1 MKKMRCAF
9 LVMSGLMSSVL
20 SFAHPMGNF
29 SINHDSKITL
39 NPRIIEVR
47 YFLDFA
53 EIPTYQE
60 LQNAGIPAKAD
71 DPAVSA
77 YAIKEGR
84 LLSQHL
90 VLEVD
95 GRILPLR
102 PISQA
107 IIFPPGAGGLP
118 TMKVGFVY
126 HANLPGRNTPAQ
138 HSLRFEDRNFAD
150 HAGWKEIVIN
160 AHDVLLNDS
169 SAPQVDRSAELTNY
183 PTDLVNSPPQQ
194 TMASAEFAIPSISTE
209 AAVPHDR
216 KTSDAVVALK
226 PKFKAETGASA
237 TLMPRPSDKPE
248 LRPNIQKTPRSRF
261 TELIAAE
268 RLSVWFVLSAL
279 LIALALGALHALEP
293 GHGKTIVGAYL
304 VGSHGSTRDAVLLG
318 TTVTVAHTAGVYLLG
333 LITLYA
339 SRYVVPDKLYPWLSL
354 LSGLLIVGLGIVLFL
369 QHWTGS
375 SLAHDEDPLR
385 PHSHWNFGL
394 SRKRN
399 TGVLVAAGVAGAKR
413 NVSLGQLLTL
423 GITGG
428 IIPCPAALVVLLSA
442 VALHRIAFG
451 LLLIVAFSIGLASV
465 LIAIGILMVHARKL
479 ISLFNNEQGQLATR
493 WLPIVSSLFVIALGI
508 AMLWQPSSALRAN
521 LHFTQPQNAPTL
533 LAMIGVGLL
542 LGVRHSTDA
551 DHVVAVTTIV
561 SQQRRL
567 RDAAMIGALWGVGHT
582 LTIAVVGSAIILFN
596 VAIPP
601 RIGLSMEFSVAI
613 MLILLG
619 ILNLAGIMQWI
630 TERFARSSKGTP
642 TESDARFAQ
651 RSESLLDR
659 VVGRFGAYQ
668 VIRPLVV
675 GTVHGLAGSAAVALL
690 VLATITAPA
699 WAIAYLLVFGFGTI
713 LGMMVMTIFIALPF
727 TCTGSFGRLNSG
739 LRLMSGLVSMAF
751 GLFLAYQIGFVD
763 GLFTGSP
770 QWTPR

>member
-1 MKKMRCAF
+1 MKKMRCA
-9 LVMSGLMSSVL
+9 LLIMSGLMSSVL

-29 SINHDSKITL
+29 SITHDSKITL
-39 NPRIIEVR
+39 NPRIVEVR
-47 YFLDFA
+47 YFMDFA

-60 LQNAGIPAKAD
+60 LQSAGISAKAD

-102 PISQA
+102 LISQA

-118 TMKVGFVY
+118 TIKLAFVY
-126 HANLPGRNTPAQ
+126 QADVRGTKATAQ

-150 HAGWKEIVIN
+150 RAGWKEIVIN
-160 AHDVLLNDS
+160 AHDVSLSNS
-169 SAPQVDRSAELTNY
+169 SAPQVDRSAELSNY

-194 TMASAEFAIPSISTE
+194 TMATAEFTMPSILAR
-209 AAVPHDR
+209 AALAHAPATPRAAGRTVE
-216 KTSDAVVALK
+216 
-226 PKFKAETGASA
+226 PKFKAETGAWV
-237 TLMPRPSDKPE
+237 TLVLQPSDKPE
-248 LRPNIQKTPRSRF
+248 LKPNVQKTPRSRF
-261 TELIAAE
+261 TELIAAQH
-268 RLSVWFVLSAL
+268 LSVWFVLSAL

-304 VGSHGSTRDAVLLG
+304 VGSRGSTRDAVLLG

-375 SLAHDEDPLR
+375 SLTHDEDPVR

-399 TGVLVAAGVAGAKR
+399 TGVLVAARVAGTKR

-479 ISLFNNEQGQLATR
+479 IARFNERGSLATR
-493 WLPIVSSLFVIALGI
+493 WLPIISSLFVVALGI

-521 LHFTQPQNAPTL
+521 LHFIQPQNAPAL

-567 RDAAMIGALWGVGHT
+567 RDAAMIGALWGAGHT

-601 RIGLSMEFSVAI
+601 RLGLSMEFSVAV
-613 MLILLG
+613 MLIVLG
-619 ILNLAGIMQWI
+619 VLNLTGIMRWI
-630 TERFARSSKGTP
+630 TERFAPGSKAVQVENGPLLT
-642 TESDARFAQ
+642 Q
-651 RSESLLDR
+651 RTATLLDR
-659 VVGRFGAYQ
+659 VVGSVGAYQ
-668 VIRPLVV
+668 VIRPLAV

-690 VLATITAPA
+690 VLARITAPA
-699 WAIAYLLVFGFGTI
+699 WAVAYLLVFGFGTI

-727 TCTGSFGRLNSG
+727 TYTGSFRRLNSG

-751 GLFLAYQIGFVD
+751 GLFLAYHIGFVD